1 MFVSADNTP
10 LAIITKFTGDKTGDE
25 SFYSNASHSLDMDV
39 CHDRFYSYRE
49 QIMDTNKTFIM
60 QVGEQWRLYTE
71 VYVVI
76 AVDDKRA
83 QLRSVARRTHI
94 AIHTIDR
101 LRQAFERGNLF
112 RMQDAPLEHNVQRII
127 ADLTD
132 DQRSDLDKRLQYV
145 RSVEAKLGG
154 RLPRPATISLIRET
168 AEELGDPHPPCYGS
182 VYRWVVLYRQSGG
195 SPLALIR
202 SPLQRRRRLL
212 DRQPNVVAE
221 IIDYW
226 VRELYFI
233 ELPHSIVEITDVIQC
248 SLEDLNSKRPITDQL
263 NVPSNSTIWRII
275 QQYDTYEKDL
285 AQLGRQRAL
294 KKQKFSKKTQLP
306 LQLLDRVECDTQMI
320 DVMVVNNRGNVI
332 GRAWLTVLLDVRS
345 RVVVGWDIS
354 INPPCI
360 EKTLRALKNSLNPEG
375 ITTGLATTYVM
386 DNGSEFAGKKIG
398 YIMHLLGSKVVYCE
412 PYTPDQK
419 PFVERWFK
427 THNIRFAHKLSGTTF
442 SDPDERGDY
451 NSEKNATYTIDEL
464 KEGFVKFL
472 DTYHQDLHRPLN
484 DSPIN
489 TWNKLL
495 DPSFPPKRYDSEDVQ
510 RLFWSKTTALPINGR
525 IGFSNLQ
532 WTGPAVPALAT
543 RGPKRVRLAVFF
555 DISDLG
561 HVWISHPE
569 RPEELFQIEAVDP
582 DYQNGLTMQLHRV
595 VLKQLRSER
604 MSFDFKSARERRV
617 KYILELRNDQSN
629 AAQKRLARLAESQKP
644 GVQEPVD
651 IPASAPPLEQTKLT
665 GPAPLP
671 PITLLEGVPLTSIT
685 TVQVRHE

>member
-1 MFVSADNTP
+1 MSTHKVFN
-10 LAIITKFTGDKTGDE
+10 
-25 SFYSNASHSLDMDV
+25 
-39 CHDRFYSYRE
+39 
-49 QIMDTNKTFIM
+49 M

-71 VYVVI
+71 VYLVI

-94 AIHTIDR
+94 AIHTLDR

-127 ADLTD
+127 ADLSD
-132 DQRSDLDKRLQYV
+132 NQRRDLDKRLQYV
-145 RSVEAKLGG
+145 RRAEVKLGG
-154 RLPRPATISLIRET
+154 SLPRPATVSLIREI
-168 AEELGDPHPPCYGS
+168 AEQLGDLHPPCYSTMYGWM
-182 VYRWVVLYRQSGG
+182 RLYRQSGG

-221 IIDYW
+221 IIDHW

-248 SLEDLNSKRPITDQL
+248 SLDDLNSKRPVTDQL

-285 AQLGRQRAL
+285 AQLGRQRAI
-294 KKQKFSKKTQLP
+294 KKQKFSRKTQQP
-306 LQLLDRVECDTQMI
+306 MQLLERVECDTQMI
-320 DVMVVNNRGNVI
+320 DVLVVNDRGTVI
-332 GRAWLTVLLDVRS
+332 GRAWLTVLLEVRS
-345 RVVVGWDIS
+345 RVIIGWDIS

-360 EKTLRALKNSLNPEG
+360 EKTLRALKNSLSPEG
-375 ITTGLATTYVM
+375 TTTGLATTYVM

-398 YIMHLLGSKVVYCE
+398 YIMHLLGPKVVYCE

-427 THNIRFAHKLSGTTF
+427 THNIRFAHHLSGTTF

-451 NSEKNATYTIDEL
+451 NSEKNATYTIAEL
-464 KEGFVKFL
+464 KEGFGKFL
-472 DTYHQDLHRPLN
+472 DTYHQDLHRSLN
-484 DSPIN
+484 DSPLN

-495 DPSFPPKRYDSEDVQ
+495 DPNFPPKRYSAEDVQ
-510 RLFWSKTTALPINGR
+510 RLFWSKITALPSNGR
-525 IGFSNLQ
+525 IGFSNLK

-543 RGPKRVRLAVFF
+543 RGPKRVRLTVFY

-561 HVWISHPE
+561 TVWICHPD
-569 RPEELFQIEAVDP
+569 RPEDLFQLEAVDP
-582 DYQNGLTMQLHRV
+582 DYQNGLTMQLHRL

-604 MSFDFKSARERRV
+604 KTFDFKSARARRV
-617 KYILELRNDQSN
+617 KYILALRSDKGK
-629 AAQKRLARLAESQKP
+629 AAQKRLARLAENQKSGAEGP
-644 GVQEPVD
+644 ID
-651 IPASAPPLEQTKLT
+651 IPPSAPTYEQAQLPS
-665 GPAPLP
+665 PAPLP
-671 PITLLEGVPLTSIT
+671 PITLLEGTPLTPVT

>member
-1 MFVSADNTP
+1 MNTQ
-10 LAIITKFTGDKTGDE
+10 KGF
-25 SFYSNASHSLDMDV
+25 N
-39 CHDRFYSYRE
+39 
-49 QIMDTNKTFIM
+49 M

-94 AIHTIDR
+94 AIHTLDR

-127 ADLTD
+127 ADLSD
-132 DQRSDLDKRLQYV
+132 DQRRQLDKRLHYV
-145 RSVEAKLGG
+145 RSAEAKLGG
-154 RLPRPATISLIRET
+154 RLPRPATVSLIREI
-168 AEELGDPHPPCYGS
+168 AEEIGDLHPPCYGS
-182 VYRWVVLYRQSGG
+182 IYHWMMLYRQSGG

-202 SPLQRRRRLL
+202 SPLRRQRRLI

-221 IIDYW
+221 IIDHW

-275 QQYDTYEKDL
+275 QQYDTYERDL
-285 AQLGRQRAL
+285 AQLGWQRAV
-294 KKQKFSKKTQLP
+294 KKQKFSRKSQAP
-306 LQLLDRVECDTQMI
+306 IHLLDRVECDTQMI
-320 DVMVVNNRGNVI
+320 DVLVVNDLGTVI

-345 RVVVGWDIS
+345 RVIIGWDIS

-360 EKTLRALKNSLNPEG
+360 EKTLRALKSSLSSEG
-375 ITTGLATTYVM
+375 MTTGLATTYVM

-427 THNIRFAHKLSGTTF
+427 THNVRFAHHLSGTTF
-442 SDPDERGDY
+442 SSPDERGDY
-451 NSEKNATYTIDEL
+451 DSEKNATYTISEL
-464 KEGFVKFL
+464 KEGFGKFI
-472 DTYHQDLHRPLN
+472 DTYHQDLHRSLN
-484 DSPIN
+484 DSPLN

-495 DPSFPPKRYDSEDVQ
+495 DSNFPPKMYGAEDIQ

-525 IGFSNLQ
+525 IGFSKLQ

-543 RGPKRVRLAVFF
+543 RSPKRVRLTVFY

-561 HVWISHPE
+561 SVWICHPD
-569 RPEELFQIEAVDP
+569 RPEELFQLQAVEP
-582 DYQNGLTMQLHRV
+582 DYQDGLTLQLHRM

-604 MSFDFKSARERRV
+604 KGFDFKSARERRV
-617 KYILELRNDQSN
+617 KYILALRSDKRK
-629 AAQKRLARLAESQKP
+629 AAQKRLARLAESQKSAAA
-644 GVQEPVD
+644 EPVD
-651 IPASAPPLEQTKLT
+651 IPLNAPPLEQAKLV
-665 GPAPLP
+665 GPPPLP
-671 PITLLEGVPLTSIT
+671 PITLLEGVPLTSVT